1 MYYTCIRYK
10 YNIERRGDRKMT
22 LSIEAIRNRVSV
34 RTFDKK
40 VVSESTIGEIDK
52 YINQLKNPFQ
62 VPIEFR
68 VLDAKKY
75 GLSSPVIIGAE
86 MYVAAKY
93 KKAPNAELAFG
104 YAFEKF
110 ILFAT
115 SLGLGTVWLAATID
129 RKAFEKAV
137 ALTEG
142 EVMPAVSPIGYPAKK
157 RSIRENLMRMGMKSD
172 DRLPFET
179 LFFNGDF
186 QHHLKE
192 SEAGQL
198 LLPLQMLRLSPSA
211 TNKQPWRIVA
221 DGNKIHFYEEKTK
234 GYANETSGD
243 IQKVDIGI
251 AICHFEIAANEKG
264 LKGSIIQNDPGIIKP
279 NNTEYI
285 ATYELEE

>member
-40 VVSESTIGEIDK
+40 IVSESTIGEIDK

-137 ALTEG
+137 ALTKG

-285 ATYELEE
+285 ATYELEK

>member
-1 MYYTCIRYK
+1 
-10 YNIERRGDRKMT
+10 MT

-40 VVSESTIGEIDK
+40 IVSESTIGEIDK

-186 QHHLKE
+186 QYHLKE

>member
-40 VVSESTIGEIDK
+40 IVSESTIGEIDK

-157 RSIRENLMRMGMKSD
+157 RSIREKLMRMGMKSD

-285 ATYELEE
+285 ATYELEK

>member
-40 VVSESTIGEIDK
+40 IVSESTIGEIDK

>member
-1 MYYTCIRYK
+1 MYYACIRYK

-40 VVSESTIGEIDK
+40 IVSESTIGEIDK